1 MIDVVKRIDYRLEGR
16 SLLSLP
22 EQLLAD
28 ARDEIIKLRLEN
40 KKLLEIIQDLKEQ
53 TEITS

>member
-1 MIDVVKRIDYRLEGR
+1 MDVVKRIDYRLQGR

-28 ARDEIIKLRLEN
+28 ARDEIIKLRDEN
-40 KKLLEIIQDLKEQ
+40 KKLLKTIQDLKEQ
-53 TEITS
+53 SEPIL

>member
-1 MIDVVKRIDYRLEGR
+1 MDVVKRIDYRLEGR

-28 ARDEIIKLRLEN
+28 ARDEIIKLRDEN
-40 KKLLEIIQDLKEQ
+40 KKLLKIIQDLKEEP
-53 TEITS
+53 EIIS